1 MCCGTLVI
9 FILNVVCK
17 PSNSSNN
24 QVSLVWWG
32 SCQCPLWLHHPKRTP
47 APCWTVY
54 PKMCSQH
61 QPPQLE
67 GKHIIHTLF
76 VDGPLTIT
84 VILRGCQYASH
95 ASKGTQWRST
105 ATGMLFTT
113 TILSHKLLNLIV
125 NFMNQT
131 GKQKQ
136 TSPELFS
143 SKLQYIYIFHDTP
156 GWSFYSKH
164 VQPPKGRL

>member
-1 MCCGTLVI
+1 MYTWLIPEDTTCPLSNVLWYPGNV
-9 FILNVVCK
+9 ILNVVCK

-84 VILRGCQYASH
+84 AILRGCQYASH

-113 TILSHKLLNLIV
+113 TILSQAVGGWL
-125 NFMNQT
+125 
-131 GKQKQ
+131 GQKK
-136 TSPELFS
+136 SDL
-143 SKLQYIYIFHDTP
+143 
-156 GWSFYSKH
+156 
-164 VQPPKGRL
+164 